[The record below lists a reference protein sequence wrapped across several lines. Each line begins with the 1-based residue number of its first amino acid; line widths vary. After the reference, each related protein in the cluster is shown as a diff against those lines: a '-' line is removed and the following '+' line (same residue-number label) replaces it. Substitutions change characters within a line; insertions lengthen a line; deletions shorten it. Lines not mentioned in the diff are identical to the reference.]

1 MKINGRLIVCERCK
15 KEIFCKVKSDVAH
28 DDNLMRCNKFEDA
41 VGWSYVFFVGDLCPR
56 CTKKYE
62 KFKNGSKRSKYF
74 AKKVFKTW
82 RMLNGSKSQQT
93 SLMMKK

>member
-1 MKINGRLIVCERCK
+1 MKTNGRLIKCERCG
-15 KEIFCKVKSDVAH
+15 KEIFCKVKSDVVR
-28 DDNLMRCNKFEDA
+28 DDNNTRWNKFEDA

-56 CTKKYE
+56 CTKKYQ
-62 KFKNGSKRSKYF
+62 KFQKGFKRSNYF